1 MWHPRGVSQ
10 QQQES
15 LLEQVGG
22 ISGLIYSTV
31 PILVFV
37 PVNAVFGL
45 TVALWSALGA
55 ATVILLWRLVT
66 GAKLQPAITGFFGVG
81 ISAFIAYRTGDA
93 KGYFLFGIYTSLLYG
108 AVFALS
114 ILIRRPLVGVIW
126 GALNGTGGK
135 WRELRRA
142 RTAYDLATVA
152 WTAVFVG
159 RYLVQNQ
166 LYGADRTGWLAVARI
181 AMGWP
186 LAVVAMAVTVWA
198 IRRADAAVIAA
209 TDPGPDGEDQTDL
222 AGGVAPSD
230 PEPSAPAVAQSEAGE
245 QPQAGE
251 RASATPGAD
260 GAAIDEADPGRSFLP
275 GDGQAQREP

>member
-55 ATVILLWRLVT
+55 ATVILLWRLLT

-108 AVFALS
+108 GVFALS

-135 WRELRRA
+135 WRDAARA

-166 LYGADRTGWLAVARI
+166 LYDSDRTGWLAVARI

-209 TDPGPDGEDQTDL
+209 TDPGPQAEDPTDR
-222 AGGVAPSD
+222 AGGAVPPGAEAPD
-230 PEPSAPAVAQSEAGE
+230 AAATPPEAAE
-245 QPQAGE
+245 QAGE
-251 RASATPGAD
+251 PAPPTPGAD
-260 GAAIDEADPGRSFLP
+260 GAAVGETGPGRSALP
-275 GDGQAQREP
+275 GDGQTQREP

>member
-1 MWHPRGVSQ
+1 MWHPHGVSA

-55 ATVILLWRLVT
+55 ATAILLWRLVT

-108 AVFALS
+108 AVFAAS
-114 ILIRRPLVGVIW
+114 ILVRRPLVGVIW
-126 GALNGTGGK
+126 GALSGTGGK
-135 WRELRRA
+135 WRGLGRA
-142 RTAYDLATVA
+142 RTAYDLATAA
-152 WTAVFVG
+152 WTVVFIG

-166 LYGADRTGWLAVARI
+166 LYDADRTGWLAVARI

-198 IRRADAAVIAA
+198 VRRADAAVIAA
-209 TDPGPDGEDQTDL
+209 ADPGPDGR
-222 AGGVAPSD
+222 VAPAAEPTAESADAVPTGPD
-230 PEPSAPAVAQSEAGE
+230 PDGRPARAPGTETSPADTRAAGE
-245 QPQAGE
+245 DP
-251 RASATPGAD
+251 PG
-260 GAAIDEADPGRSFLP
+260 SVLP
-275 GDGQAQREP
+275 GDRQTQRES